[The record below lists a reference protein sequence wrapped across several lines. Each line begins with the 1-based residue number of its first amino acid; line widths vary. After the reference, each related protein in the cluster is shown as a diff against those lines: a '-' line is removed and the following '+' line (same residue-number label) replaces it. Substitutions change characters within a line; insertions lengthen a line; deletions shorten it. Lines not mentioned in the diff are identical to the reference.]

1 MMKSSRT
8 HYKHVINMMN
18 RYLYIINHS
27 NIFVYHLYCMHVDI
41 IVSVDMPNS
50 DRDCIMVREG

>member
-8 HYKHVINMMN
+8 HYKHVLKKYDEQIFV
-18 RYLYIINHS
+18 YHS
-27 NIFVYHLYCMHVDI
+27 NVFVYHLYCMHVDI